1 MELLAHLKRAA
12 AGAAGGSDDSSDVA
26 PRSDAS
32 SHSAAEESRSVPR
45 KGQATNCTA
54 KELAEA
60 IFGAGAQF
68 ACFTSTRAQILSS
81 TKVSTN
87 TDAEVPNTGAENP

>member
-12 AGAAGGSDDSSDVA
+12 AGTAGSSDDSSDVA
-26 PRSDAS
+26 TRSAAS
-32 SHSAAEESRSVPR
+32 SHSATEESRSVPR

-60 IFGAGAQF
+60 IFGAGVLNLLALPVQ
-68 ACFTSTRAQILSS
+68 
-81 TKVSTN
+81 KHKY
-87 TDAEVPNTGAENP
+87 

>member
-1 MELLAHLKRAA
+1 VELLAHLKRAA
-12 AGAAGGSDDSSDVA
+12 AGAAGGSDDSLDVA
-26 PRSDAS
+26 TRSVATWQ
-32 SHSAAEESRSVPR
+32 SAAEESRSVPR

-68 ACFTSTRAQILSS
+68 CRFTSTKAQTLTS
-81 TKVSTN
+81 TKVQTLTQKTPKS
-87 TDAEVPNTGAENP
+87 VLY

>member
-12 AGAAGGSDDSSDVA
+12 AGAAGGSDDPSDVA
-26 PRSDAS
+26 TRSFAS
-32 SHSAAEESRSVPR
+32 SHSAAEESQSVPR

-60 IFGAGAQF
+60 IFGAGAQC
-68 ACFTSTRAQILSS
+68 ARFTSTKAQTLTS
-81 TKVSTN
+81 TKVQILTQKTPKS
-87 TDAEVPNTGAENP
+87 VLY